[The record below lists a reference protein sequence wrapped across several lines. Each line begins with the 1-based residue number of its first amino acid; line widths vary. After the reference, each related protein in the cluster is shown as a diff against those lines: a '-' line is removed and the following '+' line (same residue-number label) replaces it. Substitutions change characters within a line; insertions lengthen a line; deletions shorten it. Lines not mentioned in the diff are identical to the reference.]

1 METESKNGAI
11 MIDNFRLVINDKAI
25 DTHPFIEKFI
35 EHTVNG
41 MLEALK
47 DTDKIKDL
55 DLTVKNEGV
64 KINLNGKLVHIN
76 SMTSKLIQSTIV
88 GMVSTL
94 QGVQDIKNLS
104 LSVHK

>member
-1 METESKNGAI
+1 
-11 MIDNFRLVINDKAI
+11 MIVNFRLVINDKAI

-47 DTDKIKDL
+47 DTGKIKDL
-55 DLTVKNEGV
+55 DLTVKGEDI
-64 KINLNGKLVHIN
+64 KIILNGELVHTN
-76 SMTSKLIQSTIV
+76 SMTGKLIRSTIV

-104 LSVHK
+104 ISVHK

>member
-1 METESKNGAI
+1 

-47 DTDKIKDL
+47 DTGKIKDL
-55 DLTVKNEGV
+55 DLTVKGKEV
-64 KINLNGKLVHIN
+64 QINLNGELVHIN
-76 SMTSKLIQSTIV
+76 SMTTNLIISTIV

-94 QGVQDIKNLS
+94 PGVQEINNLS
-104 LSVHK
+104 ISVHK